1 MSEDKKSFTEE
12 IQLKGSELVA
22 KVKELIEE
30 GKARKLI
37 IKKVNGEVLFEV
49 PLNAGVAVGS
59 AVVLMAPVIA
69 AIGAGAA
76 LLSDVRLEIRKVAD
90 DEGDDQ

>member
-1 MSEDKKSFTEE
+1 MSEDKRTFTEE
-12 IQLKGSELVA
+12 IQLKGSELVD
-22 KVKELIEE
+22 KVKELIKE

-37 IKKVNGEVLFEV
+37 IKKVSGEVLFEV

-59 AVVLMAPVIA
+59 AVVLMAPVLA

-76 LLSDVRLEIRKVAD
+76 LLSDVRLEVQKIND
-90 DEGDDQ
+90 SDEEQ